1 MVVDED
7 LDVSG
12 LKSLLLDK
20 TGNKPFFLEYNI
32 SNDKKVK
39 DLKLMNKGSYFLI
52 FTNLEVFSLDVATVS
67 GEEGLIIRNLRMTDT
82 LGYLGKTMN
91 HELGTD
97 GKVGDLWIVLE
108 NGDEYSLESED
119 N

>member
-7 LDVSG
+7 LDISG

-39 DLKLMNKGSYFLI
+39 DLK
-52 FTNLEVFSLDVATVS
+52 
-67 GEEGLIIRNLRMTDT
+67 
-82 LGYLGKTMN
+82 
-91 HELGTD
+91 
-97 GKVGDLWIVLE
+97 
-108 NGDEYSLESED
+108 
-119 N
+119 